1 MIKSLQCDISCKF
14 DNASTRTFILR
25 QGVTMRMSCP
35 HTSPQNWCTEL
46 ITHTMND
53 VMHSLMFQASIPAAY
68 WAEALRSATYL
79 LNLRPTKTLDF
90 DTPHFALFGV
100 HPNLS
105 HLRVFGCKCYP
116 NLSTTAPNKLA
127 PRSIVSVFL
136 GYPSEHKGY
145 HCLDL
150 ATN

>member
-1 MIKSLQCDISCKF
+1 MH
-14 DNASTRTFILR
+14 
-25 QGVTMRMSCP
+25 MSCP
-35 HTSPQNWCTEL
+35 HTSPQNGCTEL
-46 ITHTMND
+46 IIHTMND
-53 VMHSLMFQASIPAAY
+53 VMQSLMFQASILAAY
-68 WAEALRSATYL
+68 WVEALRSATYL

-90 DTPHFALFGV
+90 DTPHFTLFGV

-105 HLRVFGCKCYP
+105 HLHVFGFKCYP

-136 GYPSEHKGY
+136 GYPSEHKCY